1 MLSKG
6 NAIKQATKLA
16 DKEDI
21 ILVEK
26 ASGSKPN
33 FDYNTSFIWSN
44 VANYPIVRLP
54 DLATLEG
61 HPFHKDKTPSSFEI
75 LYAAL
80 KKFL

>member
-33 FDYNTSFIWSN
+33 FDYNTSFI
-44 VANYPIVRLP
+44 
-54 DLATLEG
+54 
-61 HPFHKDKTPSSFEI
+61 
-75 LYAAL
+75 
-80 KKFL
+80 